1 MQSVQFMYKI
11 KQYVHHE
18 QENQERNKS
27 LILEF
32 KGKTKDVLV
41 NLLECPNYMS
51 VWCLYNTCVEHIQ
64 QCLDIYYLTTLFF
77 FKNALVDVCQT
88 L

>member
-1 MQSVQFMYKI
+1 M
-11 KQYVHHE
+11 HHE

-51 VWCLYNTCVEHIQ
+51 VWCLYNTYVEHIQ
-64 QCLDIYYLTTLFF
+64 QCLDIYYSTTLFF